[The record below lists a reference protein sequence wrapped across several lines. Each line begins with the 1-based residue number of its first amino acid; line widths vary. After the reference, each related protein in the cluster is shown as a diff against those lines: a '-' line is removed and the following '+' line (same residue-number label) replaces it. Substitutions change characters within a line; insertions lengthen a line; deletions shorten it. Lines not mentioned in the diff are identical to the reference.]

1 MAMRADA
8 QSRRVDSSQSDDDE
22 ESQLA
27 SAQPNFLQ
35 HHRFGIFD
43 TRRDHVSQGDDDD
56 EESSTSLHSSHLQ
69 RHGRDCD
76 SQLIFSTSLQSRRL
90 QRHGANVRGIPSPST
105 LFDAV
110 NKDPALSASG
120 QKQARSTDSVSAM
133 SGSAPSTCASLLAPF
148 EFVTVQHHAQSI
160 ALTST
165 SPSEIMF
172 AGLYFVGFEVEVQK
186 RNNLNR
192 NIDRFKAFFG
202 VEPTTVA
209 PIFQDLKKEY
219 PNIGFR
225 YALMTLN
232 WYYLY
237 DTYPVL
243 SGRWKYCEE
252 TIGKQLMDYGEKIRA
267 VVVKKII
274 FELKAKKL
282 IGRTVD
288 CTTFKCFEMRLDPS
302 NKWFDYKHH
311 SCGLK
316 YETCMAI
323 DEPQI
328 CAINGSHV
336 PSRHDITVF
345 RGGEL
350 DEAKE
355 TWDQNALYFQIDED
369 ERFLADSGYNGE
381 PSKVVVTKDEHSS
394 EFKEFMARAKNR
406 HETLHTRLKSFNVLG
421 HCFRHGKKH

>member
-1 MAMRADA
+1 MAMCADA

-27 SAQPNFLQ
+27 SAESNFLQ
-35 HHRFGIFD
+35 HHRVGIFD

-56 EESSTSLHSSHLQ
+56 EDSSTSLYSSHLQ

-76 SQLIFSTSLQSRRL
+76 SQL
-90 QRHGANVRGIPSPST
+90 
-105 LFDAV
+105 
-110 NKDPALSASG
+110 SG
-120 QKQARSTDSVSAM
+120 QKQARSTDSVSAT

-148 EFVTVQHHAQSI
+148 EFFTVQHHAQSI

-172 AGLYFVGFEVEVQK
+172 AGLYFVGFEIEVQK

-219 PNIGFR
+219 PKIGFK

-252 TIGKQLMDYGEKIRA
+252 TIGKQLMAYGEKIRA
-267 VVVKKII
+267 VVVKKIV
-274 FELKAKKL
+274 FELKVKKS

-323 DEPQI
+323 DEPKI

-350 DEAKE
+350 DDAKE

-369 ERFLADSGYNGE
+369 ERFLADSGYNGK
-381 PSKVVVTKDEHSS
+381 PSKIVVTKDEHSS
-394 EFKEFMARAKNR
+394 EFKEFMARAKNC
-406 HETLHTRLKSFNVLG
+406 HETLHTRLKSFNILG
-421 HCFRHGKKH
+421 HCFRHGKKHRAQEVPSQNGGGVSCRHCAV